1 MFGLFKS
8 TKTNIDLSFI
18 GVDMHNHLLPALDD
32 GLKTMDETIA
42 YIKELKS
49 FGYQKIICTPH
60 ILASVHNNSP
70 QTILPR
76 LQEVKDALIAND
88 VHIEIDA
95 AAEYMIDHEFEQKIK
110 RGEQLLTIAKNYI
123 LVEMSYLAPSP
134 NLDQVIFD
142 LRVAGLQPILAHP
155 ERYNFYHH
163 NFQQYHKLRD
173 AGCWFQINLLS
184 LSGYYGKPIK
194 KIAEKL
200 ITENMVELIGT
211 DMHHQNHL
219 NATKDFISSK
229 EFYRLLKNIPLKNKM
244 LLN

>member
-8 TKTNIDLSFI
+8 SKTNIDVSFI

-32 GLKTMDETIA
+32 GLKTMDETVA
-42 YIKELKS
+42 YIKELKN

-76 LQEVKDALIAND
+76 LQEVKDALKAND
-88 VHIEIDA
+88 VDIEIDA

-110 RGEQLLTIAKNYI
+110 SGEQLLTIAKNYI

-163 NFQQYHKLRD
+163 NFQQYNKLRD

-229 EFYRLLKNIPLKNKM
+229 EFYKLVKNIPLKNKM
-244 LLN
+244 LLD